1 MLKPLRRTDREM
13 DMNLVNSLLSS
24 GEYGVLSS
32 TGDNGYSYG
41 IPLSY
46 VFMDNSIYFH
56 CATDG
61 HKLENIR
68 FNNKVS
74 FCIVG
79 ETEPL
84 PEKFSMKYQS
94 VVIFGEAYEVFDE
107 EKQKALINLVE
118 KYAIQN
124 IEKGKKLIES
134 NEYKSKTKVFKIDI
148 EHVSGKIRS

>member
-13 DMNLVNSLLSS
+13 DMSGVNSLLLS

-32 TGDNGYSYG
+32 TGVNGYAYG
-41 IPLSY
+41 VPLSY

-61 HKLENIR
+61 HKLENIHY
-68 FNNKVS
+68 NNKVS

-94 VVIFGEAYEVFDE
+94 VIIFGEVFEVFDE
-107 EKQKALINLVE
+107 EKQKALINLVK

-124 IEKGKKLIES
+124 IEKGKKLNES
-134 NEYKSKTKVFKIDI
+134 DEYKSKTKVFRLEI
-148 EHVSGKIRS
+148 EHVSGKIRN

>member
-13 DMNLVNSLLSS
+13 DMNSVNSILSL

-41 IPLSY
+41 VPLSY

-56 CATDG
+56 CATAG
-61 HKLENIR
+61 HKLENIYY
-68 FNNKVS
+68 NNKVS

-94 VVIFGEAYEVFDE
+94 VIIFGEAYEVFDE

-134 NEYKSKTKVFKIDI
+134 SEYKSKTKVFKIDI